1 MDNRVSIC
9 LIIIIIIGGNRSNGT
24 RSRDQSSQSSKLDFL
39 NFFIIIYFV
48 YVYVFHYY
56 TILNVCIS
64 MVYEITKYL
73 KFITFNRLI
82 IKLSHRLSCLKLP
95 FYFLQ
100 RCNYFPMLNFL
111 SSSHC
116 VQLRLIGDFEEYYRS
131 DLEQLLLLKT
141 RLK

>member
-1 MDNRVSIC
+1 MGLDPEIRVHRVPS
-9 LIIIIIIGGNRSNGT
+9 LI
-24 RSRDQSSQSSKLDFL
+24 FL

-100 RCNYFPMLNFL
+100 RCNYFPVLNFL

-141 RLK
+141 RLKWCIDFLPH